1 MTVPGESVARNLRCG
16 HNNGELAFYAYVRSP
31 ALLAARMGKSMPLIY
46 TTSDRGFAD
55 RAVQTLLSHGIQ
67 AYRTGEDLSGYIVGP
82 SSQYCVHIESDS
94 ERARANEL
102 LLQMGA
108 APEEPLHLP
117 TGPWVRWAMLV
128 AGICLGTVVILLL
141 T

>member
-1 MTVPGESVARNLRCG
+1 
-16 HNNGELAFYAYVRSP
+16 
-31 ALLAARMGKSMPLIY
+31 MGKSMPLIY

-55 RAVQTLLSHGIQ
+55 RAVQALLSHGIQ
-67 AYRTGEDLSGYIVGP
+67 AYRTGEDLSGYVVGP

-117 TGPWVRWAMLV
+117 TGPWVRWAMVV
-128 AGICLGTVVILLL
+128 AGICLGAVVILLL